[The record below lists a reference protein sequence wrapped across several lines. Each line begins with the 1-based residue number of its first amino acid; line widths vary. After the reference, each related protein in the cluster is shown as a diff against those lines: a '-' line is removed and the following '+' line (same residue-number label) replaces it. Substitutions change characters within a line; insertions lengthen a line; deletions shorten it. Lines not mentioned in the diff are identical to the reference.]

1 MKSVVSVIRCPN
13 YREEE
18 VLRSLREAIDLI
30 GGIGAFVKKG
40 DRVLLK
46 PNLIFGKS
54 PDKAVTTHPT
64 IVRGIIEIV
73 REAGGIPFI
82 GDSPGLGGATRAA
95 EKAGIKRVADE
106 ANCPLVDFN
115 RPIVPEKRKGKV
127 FRKLEIDQSVLDADV
142 VINLP
147 KWKTHSQT
155 LLTLGIKNLF
165 GCVPGAKKALW
176 HLQAGEDRTRF
187 AGVLIDLY
195 QVIQPSLTILDGV
208 VAMEGNGPSSGD
220 PTSIGLILASSDA
233 LSLDQVVCDL
243 LAIPRKS
250 LVTNLVAFERGLG
263 LDEIEVVGEN
273 PSSIKIPDFKLPSL
287 CNLDWHLPGFLK
299 KALKKALSSRPVI
312 AREVCKIC
320 HQCVE
325 ICPPKALVQS
335 QGGQGEPIFD
345 YGRCIRCY
353 CCQEIC
359 PEGAIAIEPGWAMKF
374 VGRRQKAEGR
384 RQ

>member
-73 REAGGIPFI
+73 REVGGIPFI
-82 GDSPGLGGATRAA
+82 GDSPGLGSATRAA

-335 QGGQGEPIFD
+335 QGGQGEPVFD

-374 VGRRQKAEGR
+374 VGRRQ
-384 RQ
+384 